1 MLNTTFV
8 DLRTLWALFGVG
20 GGGGEGGECF
30 ALL

>member
-20 GGGGEGGECF
+20 GGGEGGECF